1 MNGFAGADLGGTVAT
16 WVSALATIAVWSYL
30 VGARRIF
37 VLMQHLLAGLATGYL
52 VLIAIREVLLPRLAV
67 HLVEQADERVVLV
80 PALLLVAVLVAA
92 SWLPRPVVAPVAAIV
107 VGGIAAFALGGAV
120 VGTILPQ
127 IAAALPTTRAAASPD
142 LVGEV
147 ISLAITSLVLLAFLH
162 GAPRGRLTTRGASIG
177 RWLLVGGIGG
187 WLGFLLV
194 SRLSLLVDRVAFLL
208 GDWLTVLR

>member
-1 MNGFAGADLGGTVAT
+1 MNGFAGTDLAGTVAT
-16 WVSALATIAVWSYL
+16 WVAAIATIAVWSYL
-30 VGARRIF
+30 TGSRRLF

-52 VLIAIREVLLPRLAV
+52 VLLAIR
-67 HLVEQADERVVLV
+67 DVLV
-80 PALLLVAVLVAA
+80 PRLVVPLIERPADRVLLIPALVLVGMLIGA
-92 SWLPRPVVAPVAAIV
+92 SWLPRRVMAPVAGIL

-120 VGTILPQ
+120 VGTVLPQ
-127 IAAALPTTRAAASPD
+127 IAAALPTTSAASPD

-162 GAPRGRLTTRGASIG
+162 GAPRGRLTARAATMG
-177 RWLLVGGIGG
+177 RWLLVGGIGA
-187 WLGFLLV
+187 WLGFLVV

>member
-1 MNGFAGADLGGTVAT
+1 MNGFAGADLAGTLAT
-16 WVSALATIAVWSYL
+16 WVAALATIAVWSYL
-30 VGARRIF
+30 TGARRLF

-52 VLIAIREVLLPRLAV
+52 VLLAIRDVLVPRLAV
-67 HLVEQADERVVLV
+67 PLIEHPADRVLLV
-80 PALLLVAVLVAA
+80 PALVLVGMLVGA
-92 SWLPRPVVAPVAAIV
+92 SWLPRRLMAPVAGIL
-107 VGGIAAFALGGAV
+107 VGGIAAYALGGAV
-120 VGTILPQ
+120 VGTVLPQ
-127 IAAALPTTRAAASPD
+127 IAAALPTTGAASPD

-162 GAPRGRLTTRGASIG
+162 GTPRGRLTTRAAGVG

-187 WLGFLLV
+187 WLGFLVV

>member
-1 MNGFAGADLGGTVAT
+1 MNGFAGTDLAGTVAT
-16 WVSALATIAVWSYL
+16 WVAAIATIAVWSYL
-30 VGARRIF
+30 TGSRRLF

-52 VLIAIREVLLPRLAV
+52 VLLAIR
-67 HLVEQADERVVLV
+67 DVLV
-80 PALLLVAVLVAA
+80 PRLVVPLIERPADRVLLIPALVLVGMLIGA
-92 SWLPRPVVAPVAAIV
+92 SWLPRRLMAPVAGIL

-120 VGTILPQ
+120 VGTVLPQ
-127 IAAALPTTRAAASPD
+127 IAAALPTTSAASPD

-162 GAPRGRLTTRGASIG
+162 GAPRGRLTARAATMG
-177 RWLLVGGIGG
+177 RWLLVGGIGA
-187 WLGFLLV
+187 WLGFLVV